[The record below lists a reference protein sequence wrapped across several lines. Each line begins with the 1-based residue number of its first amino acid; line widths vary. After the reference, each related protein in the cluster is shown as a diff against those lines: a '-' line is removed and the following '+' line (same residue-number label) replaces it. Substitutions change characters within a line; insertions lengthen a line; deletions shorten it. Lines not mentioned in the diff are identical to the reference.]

1 MANDDGAERVGLF
14 GVWLVVL
21 SLVAFLVL
29 MLHVFVVIWPNWEQ
43 LPGSS
48 AASSTTK
55 ATQPAAGSAGALMPF
70 EEMRFFTW
78 FGNGI
83 GLNVSRPT
91 RLLLLVAVSG
101 ALGAFIQV
109 ASSFADYAANRTLTR
124 SWLVWYVLRLAVGTV
139 IAIVVYLVLR
149 AGFLGLQN
157 NSVDVNLYGIS
168 ALAALSGWFSKEA
181 ADKMREVFRTM
192 FKTDQDAFRKDK
204 VDERKPKIDS
214 VTPAELPL
222 NSSTPVTLEVS
233 GRRFDGQMSATL
245 DGKKIEVV
253 GTVTA
258 TKFQASVPVSELTRA
273 RKAKLVVVN
282 PSDRGGAS
290 DGFEIEV
297 K

>member
-1 MANDDGAERVGLF
+1 
-14 GVWLVVL
+14 
-21 SLVAFLVL
+21 
-29 MLHVFVVIWPNWEQ
+29 
-43 LPGSS
+43 
-48 AASSTTK
+48 
-55 ATQPAAGSAGALMPF
+55 MPF